1 MKPQFESI
9 AFDSRTLYL
18 SHPVGF
24 HKPNSKRHYKT
35 FAGGTDDHE
44 IGTSLAKITA
54 ALEDN
59 SATEILAF
67 YDLGSAKMNLEMA
80 SEFSTKPVH
89 LYDTALVEG
98 AYVSASLLQAGVDLP
113 EIEKQLELLQ
123 IKGDL

>member
-1 MKPQFESI
+1 MSYGILIVSHVEQI
-9 AFDSRTLYL
+9 AQGVPKLLKQVAPDIAI
-18 SHPVGF
+18 
-24 HKPNSKRHYKT
+24 T

-67 YDLGSAKMNLEMA
+67 YDLGS
-80 SEFSTKPVH
+80 STKPVH
-89 LYDTALVEG
+89 LYDTALIEG

-123 IKGDL
+123 IKGDG

>member
-1 MKPQFESI
+1 MSYGILIVSHVEQI
-9 AFDSRTLYL
+9 AQGVPKLLKQVAPDIAI
-18 SHPVGF
+18 
-24 HKPNSKRHYKT
+24 T

-54 ALEDN
+54 ALEEN

-80 SEFSTKPVH
+80 GEFSTKPVH

-123 IKGDL
+123 INGDL